1 MRLIRPLSAGVA
13 ALAVAAGLTGPAVA
27 QTQSGLGTSL
37 SSTKVLTAQLGS
49 NGSLLDL
56 ALLTDEAQATLDSAV
71 AAPGSFSRLSLG
83 KVSSSIVATDA
94 VNKALPSYEAKSSGP
109 TSTDVTAGALG
120 LAAPVLAGAVQGGK
134 LTAVL
139 EIGTASS
146 GLNAEVVNLSDVVGG
161 LLSVASA
168 KTTLASQAAPDN
180 SNASRSA
187 SINNITVLD
196 LSAVLEGLGIDLGSL
211 SIDQVAAL
219 LDSLGALAALEQASG
234 IDIPDAQ
241 TTLVGL
247 LDVLNDTIDE
257 VQAVVDTTSEG
268 VVTGVTGPVP
278 DTVNTTIS
286 GLLGGTVPALPTG
299 TISDPTAAIAAAQA
313 VLDGL
318 QAELQALVDA
328 LASDGLDILDDLA
341 LLRLEGVEVG
351 VATKAVQD
359 VNASTATVTGKIG
372 KVVVG
377 NKTLTEGLDVLG
389 AAATLTGA
397 ITQLNST
404 VGSVLGAVHPDL
416 ANLVKVS
423 VLDKATEVATK
434 NGYSTASAGV
444 TALTAT
450 ITPPAALTDIVN
462 TVNALSGDVLEV
474 ADVLGVAVDAVPAE
488 LGLSTVMST
497 LQSTLSLGFGA
508 LTQPASVKVAQV
520 LSASNYRVAATTTGA
535 PAGSPTLPRTG
546 GDTMLLT
553 VAAAVLIGLAG
564 RRILLSPEPKPVR
577 VKK

>member
-83 KVSSSIVATDA
+83 KVSSSIVATDV
-94 VNKALPSYEAKSSGP
+94 VNKTLPSFEAKSTGP
-109 TSTDVTAGALG
+109 TSTDVTGGALG
-120 LAAPVLAGAVQGGK
+120 LAAPVLAGTVQGGK

-139 EIGTASS
+139 ENGIASS
-146 GLNAEVVNLSDVVGG
+146 GLNAEVVNLKDVVGG

-168 KTTLASQAAPDN
+168 KATLASQAAPDN
-180 SNASRSA
+180 SNATRAA
-187 SINNITVLD
+187 SINDITVLD
-196 LSAVLEGLGIDLGSL
+196 LSAVLQGLGIDLGSL
-211 SIDQVAAL
+211 SIDQVSGL
-219 LDSLGALAALEQASG
+219 LQTLAATTGL
-234 IDIPDAQ
+234 DLPDGT
-241 TTLVGL
+241 TTLAGAVAL
-247 LDVLNDTIDE
+247 INDTIDE
-257 VQAVVDTTSEG
+257 LEATIDAAEVGGTVDGFADDLVTTVG
-268 VVTGVTGPVP
+268 
-278 DTVNTTIS
+278 
-286 GLLGGTVPALPTG
+286 GLLGGTVGLPTVDVVDPLEVEA
-299 TISDPTAAIAAAQA
+299 TIE
-313 VLDGL
+313 LL
-318 QAELQALVDA
+318 QTTIQSLQDA
-328 LASDGLDILDDLA
+328 LEGLVSEGLGILDDLA

-372 KVVVG
+372 KVIVG
-377 NKTLTEGLDVLG
+377 NTTLTQGLDVLG

-404 VGSVLGAVHPDL
+404 IGSVLAVVHPDL

-450 ITPPAALTDIVN
+450 ITPPAALADIVN

-520 LSASNYRVAATTTGA
+520 LSASNYRVGTATTTGA
-535 PAGSPTLPRTG
+535 PGGSPTLPRTG
-546 GDTMLLT
+546 GNAMLLT
-553 VAAAVLIGLAG
+553 VAAAIIIGLAG

>member
-83 KVSSSIVATDA
+83 KVSSGIVATDV
-94 VNKALPSYEAKSSGP
+94 VNKTLPSYEAKSTGP
-109 TSTDVTAGALG
+109 TSTDVTGGALG
-120 LAAPVLAGAVQGGK
+120 LASPVLAGTVQGGK

-139 EIGTASS
+139 ENGIASS
-146 GLNAEVVNLSDVVGG
+146 GLNAEVVNLTDVVGG

-168 KTTLASQAAPDN
+168 KAALASQAAPDN
-180 SNASRSA
+180 SNATRTA
-187 SINNITVLD
+187 SINDITVLD
-196 LSAVLEGLGIDLGSL
+196 LSAVLQGLGIDLGSL

-219 LDSLGALAALEQASG
+219 LDSLGALAALEQAAG
-234 IDIPDAQ
+234 IDLPDAQ

-247 LDVLNDTIDE
+247 LATLNDTIDE
-257 VQAVVDTTSEG
+257 VQAVVDTTTEG
-268 VVTGVTGPVP
+268 VVTGVTGPVT
-278 DTVNTTIS
+278 DAVNTTIG
-286 GLLGGTVPALPTG
+286 GLLGDTAPALPTG
-299 TISDPTAAIAAAQA
+299 TITDPTAAIAAAQEI
-313 VLDGL
+313 LDDL
-318 QAELQALVDA
+318 QAQLNALLDA
-328 LASDGLDILDDLA
+328 LASDGLGILDDLA

-359 VNASTATVTGKIG
+359 LNASTATVTGKIG
-372 KVVVG
+372 KVIVG
-377 NKTLTEGLDVLG
+377 NTTLTQGLDVLG

-404 VGSVLGAVHPDL
+404 IGSVLGAVHPDL

-450 ITPPAALTDIVN
+450 ITPPAALADIVN

-474 ADVLGVAVDAVPAE
+474 ADVLGVAVDSVPAE
-488 LGLSTVMST
+488 LGLSTVMTT

-520 LSASNYRVAATTTGA
+520 LSASNYRTATTTGA
-535 PAGSPTLPRTG
+535 PGGSPTLPRTG
-546 GDTMLLT
+546 GNAMLLT
-553 VAAAVLIGLAG
+553 VAAAIIIGLAG

>member
-83 KVSSSIVATDA
+83 KVSSGIVATDV
-94 VNKALPSYEAKSSGP
+94 VNKTLPSYEAKSTGP
-109 TSTDVTAGALG
+109 TSTDVTGGALG
-120 LAAPVLAGAVQGGK
+120 LASPVLAGTVQGGK

-139 EIGTASS
+139 ENGIASS
-146 GLNAEVVNLSDVVGG
+146 GLNAEVVNLTDVVGG

-168 KTTLASQAAPDN
+168 KAALASQAAPDN
-180 SNASRSA
+180 SNATRTA
-187 SINNITVLD
+187 SINDITVLD
-196 LSAVLEGLGIDLGSL
+196 LSAVLQGLGIDLGSL

-219 LDSLGALAALEQASG
+219 LDSLGALAALEQAAG
-234 IDIPDAQ
+234 IDLPDAQ

-247 LDVLNDTIDE
+247 LATLNDTIDE
-257 VQAVVDTTSEG
+257 VQAVVDTTTEG
-268 VVTGVTGPVP
+268 VVTGVTGPVT
-278 DTVNTTIS
+278 DAVNTTIG
-286 GLLGGTVPALPTG
+286 GLLGDTAPALPTG
-299 TISDPTAAIAAAQA
+299 TITDPTAAIAAAQEI
-313 VLDGL
+313 LDDL
-318 QAELQALVDA
+318 QAQLNALLDA
-328 LASDGLDILDDLA
+328 LASDGLGILDDLA

-359 VNASTATVTGKIG
+359 LNASTATVTGKIG
-372 KVVVG
+372 KVIVG
-377 NKTLTEGLDVLG
+377 NTTLTQGLDVLG

-404 VGSVLGAVHPDL
+404 IGSVLGAVHPDL

-450 ITPPAALTDIVN
+450 ITPPAALADIVN

-488 LGLSTVMST
+488 LGLSTVMTT

-520 LSASNYRVAATTTGA
+520 LSASNYRTATTTGA
-535 PAGSPTLPRTG
+535 PGGSPTLPRTG
-546 GDTMLLT
+546 GNAMLLT
-553 VAAAVLIGLAG
+553 VAAAIIIGLAG